1 MNEVVMEE
9 KKETKKIREKGVGDL
24 PGVGPAA
31 LEKLTNG
38 GYDTLLSISVSSP
51 GELVDV
57 AGFTENAARKI
68 IKAARDMMGLGF
80 ESGDDILKRREQ
92 IMRIKTGCNAFDAL
106 IGGGFESGS
115 ISECFGEFGSS
126 KSQIAHQLAVN
137 VQLPKEKGGAS
148 AKAIFIDGESTFRPE
163 RIVQMAKA
171 SGLDPEEALKNIKV
185 ARAFN
190 SDHQMLLSEKAE
202 ELIKT
207 GEYKLLIVDSLTSHF
222 RADFSGRGQLA
233 DRQQKLNRHMHV
245 LMKLAMTYNVCVYVT
260 NQVMAKP
267 DTFFGDPT
275 AAIGG
280 HIVAHN
286 CLVPWT
292 LVQLGDGSIK
302 PIGEIYNYENV
313 LSTDFSI
320 LKSKRGEVKNVV
332 FKQNKEDLYNI
343 RTTRDIE
350 TSGTHRFFKVED
362 FKIVEVMA
370 RDLEEGEYI
379 MQGFNFDVEGEEQN
393 LPKIKI
399 KKLMKF
405 SKKESVKLK
414 RYLQEEGITRKALCE
429 QLEITPRQLR
439 RVLNQEYPTSSRN
452 LKIINNMGIQV
463 ISEPVYTNKH
473 RDISIPISLN
483 PQLSQVMG
491 YFLGDGTFNDRSIRF
506 RDERKDVLEY
516 YQKVLGGLFSL
527 KGRISK
533 VKDKSC
539 FNLELNG
546 IPIRDLFETT
556 NKDIFD
562 YICRSP
568 KYHISKFIRGFFDAE
583 GSVDKKR
590 PRISVSQ
597 KDEVVL
603 QSIQLLLD
611 RLGIRSR
618 LSSYIHM
625 GRKICHLDI
634 TDSNS
639 VLKYI
644 DLIGMTAKDKCD
656 LLNKW
661 KKHCENNFVK
671 DMMPIK
677 REDFWKLLKN
687 NSLYPSKIIRS
698 RRNPQ
703 GGYEYI
709 SEKELKNAVNLLMK
723 QKLGSRLKSA
733 VEFLNTLLNS
743 EMKFERVNKISRVKY
758 DGVLVDFEVPK
769 DRNYMANGFIVHNS
783 ATRLYL
789 RKGKKGTRVAKLVD
803 SPHMPDGECIFKI
816 TEGGIEDV

>member
-171 SGLDPEEALKNIKV
+171 SGLDPEEALKNIKI

-286 CLVPWT
+286 
-292 LVQLGDGSIK
+292 
-302 PIGEIYNYENV
+302 
-313 LSTDFSI
+313 
-320 LKSKRGEVKNVV
+320 
-332 FKQNKEDLYNI
+332 
-343 RTTRDIE
+343 
-350 TSGTHRFFKVED
+350 
-362 FKIVEVMA
+362 
-370 RDLEEGEYI
+370 
-379 MQGFNFDVEGEEQN
+379 
-393 LPKIKI
+393 
-399 KKLMKF
+399 
-405 SKKESVKLK
+405 
-414 RYLQEEGITRKALCE
+414 
-429 QLEITPRQLR
+429 
-439 RVLNQEYPTSSRN
+439 
-452 LKIINNMGIQV
+452 
-463 ISEPVYTNKH
+463 
-473 RDISIPISLN
+473 
-483 PQLSQVMG
+483 
-491 YFLGDGTFNDRSIRF
+491 
-506 RDERKDVLEY
+506 
-516 YQKVLGGLFSL
+516 
-527 KGRISK
+527 
-533 VKDKSC
+533 
-539 FNLELNG
+539 
-546 IPIRDLFETT
+546 
-556 NKDIFD
+556 
-562 YICRSP
+562 
-568 KYHISKFIRGFFDAE
+568 
-583 GSVDKKR
+583 
-590 PRISVSQ
+590 
-597 KDEVVL
+597 
-603 QSIQLLLD
+603 
-611 RLGIRSR
+611 
-618 LSSYIHM
+618 
-625 GRKICHLDI
+625 
-634 TDSNS
+634 
-639 VLKYI
+639 
-644 DLIGMTAKDKCD
+644 
-656 LLNKW
+656 
-661 KKHCENNFVK
+661 
-671 DMMPIK
+671 
-677 REDFWKLLKN
+677 
-687 NSLYPSKIIRS
+687 
-698 RRNPQ
+698 
-703 GGYEYI
+703 
-709 SEKELKNAVNLLMK
+709 
-723 QKLGSRLKSA
+723 
-733 VEFLNTLLNS
+733 
-743 EMKFERVNKISRVKY
+743 
-758 DGVLVDFEVPK
+758 
-769 DRNYMANGFIVHNS
+769 S
-783 ATRLYL
+783 ATRIYL
-789 RKGKKGTRVAKLVD
+789 RKGKKGTRVAKMVD
-803 SPHMPDGECIFKI
+803 SPNSAEVEAIFKI
-816 TEGGIEDV
+816 EEDGIKDA

>member
-171 SGLDPEEALKNIKV
+171 SGLDPEEALKNIKI

-286 CLVPWT
+286 
-292 LVQLGDGSIK
+292 
-302 PIGEIYNYENV
+302 
-313 LSTDFSI
+313 
-320 LKSKRGEVKNVV
+320 
-332 FKQNKEDLYNI
+332 
-343 RTTRDIE
+343 
-350 TSGTHRFFKVED
+350 
-362 FKIVEVMA
+362 
-370 RDLEEGEYI
+370 
-379 MQGFNFDVEGEEQN
+379 
-393 LPKIKI
+393 
-399 KKLMKF
+399 
-405 SKKESVKLK
+405 
-414 RYLQEEGITRKALCE
+414 
-429 QLEITPRQLR
+429 
-439 RVLNQEYPTSSRN
+439 
-452 LKIINNMGIQV
+452 
-463 ISEPVYTNKH
+463 
-473 RDISIPISLN
+473 
-483 PQLSQVMG
+483 
-491 YFLGDGTFNDRSIRF
+491 
-506 RDERKDVLEY
+506 
-516 YQKVLGGLFSL
+516 
-527 KGRISK
+527 
-533 VKDKSC
+533 
-539 FNLELNG
+539 
-546 IPIRDLFETT
+546 
-556 NKDIFD
+556 
-562 YICRSP
+562 
-568 KYHISKFIRGFFDAE
+568 
-583 GSVDKKR
+583 
-590 PRISVSQ
+590 
-597 KDEVVL
+597 
-603 QSIQLLLD
+603 
-611 RLGIRSR
+611 
-618 LSSYIHM
+618 
-625 GRKICHLDI
+625 
-634 TDSNS
+634 
-639 VLKYI
+639 
-644 DLIGMTAKDKCD
+644 
-656 LLNKW
+656 
-661 KKHCENNFVK
+661 
-671 DMMPIK
+671 
-677 REDFWKLLKN
+677 
-687 NSLYPSKIIRS
+687 
-698 RRNPQ
+698 
-703 GGYEYI
+703 
-709 SEKELKNAVNLLMK
+709 
-723 QKLGSRLKSA
+723 
-733 VEFLNTLLNS
+733 
-743 EMKFERVNKISRVKY
+743 
-758 DGVLVDFEVPK
+758 
-769 DRNYMANGFIVHNS
+769 S
-783 ATRLYL
+783 ATRIYL